1 MSVLRIDAITIQPIL
16 LGDFHEREFGCSACL
31 SFDKTLDL
39 IGPGLF
45 KQEASNNM
53 LESSIIRL
61 LFIFLFSK
69 TLYSYV
75 EIVRLKE
82 IIVCLLAVEAG
93 KSVLGSNYCL

>member
-1 MSVLRIDAITIQPIL
+1 MSVLRIDAITSVSSDVLPVCL
-16 LGDFHEREFGCSACL
+16 LIRPWTSSVQGFSQ
-31 SFDKTLDL
+31 
-39 IGPGLF
+39 
-45 KQEASNNM
+45 QEASNNM